1 VARTLLLVA
10 AFTEGVPMRPSFLGA
25 SLGLLFVAA
34 CAGGDDSAEQ
44 SSVTASALR
53 PGHVDE
59 GAFRG
64 DRAGAADTFHT
75 SGTIDRTN
83 PFFLSL
89 GTNGRS
95 CGSCHDGR
103 AGWTMSGHL
112 AQQIFDETDG
122 LDPLFRPHDGA
133 NRPDADVST
142 VDARRASY
150 SMARTRAVTRFT
162 RTIPAT
168 ADFVVDAVDDP
179 YGWSK
184 PSAFS
189 SFRRP
194 PSVANV
200 AHEVS
205 ITWTGTQ
212 GDMMTKLIGIMNG
225 ATKSHAQRP
234 TDIPAAQQLAGAQ
247 FMFGLSFAPAVSR
260 HAGPLDAAGAL
271 GGPAI
276 LASSPFYIGMNALT
290 GDSQTHAPFNPES
303 FEVFAAWE
311 GLEGGPVNRARAQIA
326 RGEEAFYNLE
336 FDITGVAGLNDVLGQ
351 PVIKGRCTTCH
362 NTPNLGNHSEWRL
375 MDTGVADA
383 SRRTADMP
391 LVTVHNKATGEV
403 RQTMD
408 LGRATGSFLWAD
420 IGKFKVPTLRGLAAR
435 PPYFH
440 DGSAAKLRDVLDFY
454 KQRFGVDFKGSEKDL
469 LAFLEAI

>member
-1 VARTLLLVA
+1 
-10 AFTEGVPMRPSFLGA
+10 MRPSTLGA
-25 SLGLLFVAA
+25 SIGLFFVAA
-34 CAGGDDSAEQ
+34 CAGSDDSAEEG
-44 SSVTASALR
+44 AMAAAALQA
-53 PGHVDE
+53 GHVDE
-59 GAFRG
+59 GDFRG
-64 DRAGAADTFHT
+64 ADKVGQADTFHT
-75 SGTIDRTN
+75 SGTIDTTN

-95 CGSCHDGR
+95 CGSCHDAR
-103 AGWTMSGHL
+103 AGWTMTAQL
-112 AQQIFDETDG
+112 ARKIFDETDG
-122 LDPLFRPHDGA
+122 LAPLFRPHDGA

-142 VDARRASY
+142 IDARRASY
-150 SMARTRAVTRFT
+150 SMALTKAVTRFT
-162 RTIPAT
+162 RTIPAS
-168 ADFVVDAVDDP
+168 AEFVVDAVDDP

-194 PSVANV
+194 PSTANV

-212 GDMMTKLIGIMNG
+212 GDMMTKLTGIMNG

-234 TDIPAAQQLAGAQ
+234 TDLPAAQQLAGAR
-247 FMFGLSFAPAVSR
+247 FMFGLSFAPAISR
-260 HAGPLDAAGAL
+260 RAGPLDAAGAL
-271 GGPAI
+271 GGPAN
-276 LASSPFYIGMNALT
+276 LASSTFYIGMNALT
-290 GDSQTHAPFNPES
+290 GDVRTGAPFNPES

-311 GLEGGPVNRARAQIA
+311 DLQGGDPVSRARAEIA
-326 RGEEAFYNLE
+326 RGEEAFYTLE

-351 PVIKGRCTTCH
+351 PVVKGRCTTCH

-375 MDTGVADA
+375 LDIGVADA

-391 LVTVHNKATGEV
+391 LVTVRNKSTGAI
-403 RQTMD
+403 RQSTD
-408 LGRATGSFLWAD
+408 LGRATASGLWAD
-420 IGKFKVPTLRGLAAR
+420 IGKFKVPTLRGLDAR
-435 PPYFH
+435 APYFH

-454 KQRFGVDFKGSEKDL
+454 KRRFGVDFKGSEKDL